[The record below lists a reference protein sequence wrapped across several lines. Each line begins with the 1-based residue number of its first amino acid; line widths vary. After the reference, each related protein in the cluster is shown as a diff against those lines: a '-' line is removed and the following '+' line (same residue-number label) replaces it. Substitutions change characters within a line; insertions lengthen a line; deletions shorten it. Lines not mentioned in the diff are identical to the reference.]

1 MEPVTPSVG
10 WGVLHLYYRV
20 DRERADRDPEAGKRV
35 ADAVASLEAG
45 GHQAVC
51 MAMLGH
57 KADIGVMA
65 LGPDLARL
73 HAFQAELL
81 QAPLEPVWSYVSL
94 TELSEY
100 GATEDDERARLAAEE
115 QLAGYELEQ
124 RLAAWRERFEMVVA
138 DLLALPRTP
147 PVLAE
152 GPGLLPGCVAPRLTS
167 RRQAIWLVPT
177 EAFKRATQ
185 PTRGGAPANQ
195 TSDHARA
202 YDNLIALDLRLAAY
216 VKERAVDLGL
226 PVLDV
231 DGTRPLADTAVLVA
245 EHFALAAR
253 ATDRPDQ

>member
-1 MEPVTPSVG
+1 MDAAQQIKQVFVAHRQGLAHVLWLGGTPCSGKTSVAKLLAEQYA
-10 WGVLHLYYRV
+10 VQVYHY
-20 DRERADRDPEAGKRV
+20 DRHERA
-35 ADAVASLEAG
+35 
-45 GHQAVC
+45 H
-51 MAMLGH
+51 
-57 KADIGVMA
+57 
-65 LGPDLARL
+65 LARSSPEQ
-73 HAFQAELL
+73 HPFQVAES
-81 QAPLEPVWSYVSL
+81 AL
-94 TELSEY
+94 TM
-100 GATEDDERARLAAEE
+100 DERWVLRPVEGMMQAT
-115 QLAGYELEQ
+115 
-124 RLAAWRERFEMVVA
+124 LAAWRERFEMVVA

-152 GPGLLPGCVAPRLTS
+152 GPGLLPGCVAPLLTS

-231 DGTRPLADTAVLVA
+231 DGTRSLAGTAVLVA